1 MQVGG
6 DIQIILQTP
15 GSAFSRYVRVGDT
28 VANGEVRV
36 VRVERLQGE
45 PVVILEQN
53 GVEVARGVGEPGIVP
68 ENNNMA
74 NSNLI
79 SRR

>member
-15 GSAFSRYVRVGDT
+15 GSAFSRYVRLGDT
-28 VANGEVRV
+28 IANGEVRV
-36 VRVERLQGE
+36 VRVERLSGD

-53 GVEVARGVGEPGIVP
+53 GVEVARRVGEPGVTP
-68 ENNNMA
+68 EEQNMT
-74 NSNLI
+74 NWV